1 MVWNGMVWK
10 GMEGYGM
17 VWLQYDRMRNHAKSF
32 KVTGYHIFPYPTLPY
47 PTLPYPT
54 LPYPTLPYPTYPTLP
69 YPTLPY
75 PTLPYLPHHSILTM
89 RSAPSLQDE
98 CFRRCR
104 YSDKHPHQAPDI
116 EDLGCEYYRKFISN
130 QRRLSIAPGVWARGY
145 ACKIDTIWPIFG
157 NAKTPVPTFLLARV
171 STMQM

>member
-1 MVWNGMVWK
+1 MVWYGRVW
-10 GMEGYGM
+10 YGM
-17 VWLQYDRMRNHAKSF
+17 VRYDYNLIGCEIMRNPSKSQDITSF
-32 KVTGYHIFPYPTLPY
+32 HTLPY

-54 LPYPTLPYPTYPTLP
+54 LPYPTLPY
-69 YPTLPY
+69 
-75 PTLPYLPHHSILTM
+75 HSILTM

-130 QRRLSIAPGVWARGY
+130 QRRLSIAPGVWAQGY
-145 ACKIDTIWPIFG
+145 ACKIDSIWPIFG

>member
-1 MVWNGMVWK
+1 MVWYGVVWC
-10 GMEGYGM
+10 GM

-32 KVTGYHIFPYPTLPY
+32 KVTGYHIF
-47 PTLPYPT
+47 
-54 LPYPTLPYPTYPTLP
+54 P

-130 QRRLSIAPGVWARGY
+130 QRRLSIAPGVWAQGY